1 LRQKFGHR
9 VHKVSLDAG
18 FTCPNVDGTVAVG
31 GVFFCD
37 NRSFSPS
44 RRLPRTKILGQLDE
58 GIRRIKW
65 RFNVDHFLAYFQ
77 PATNTYAP
85 VERLR
90 PLYEQ
95 ALEDPRNRRHGDW
108 HAARLCA
115 AAGARPADG
124 VRGSD
129 VPFGRV
135 WRADDARPV
144 VGTG

>member
-1 LRQKFGHR
+1 MASPEAMPAGLSPERRYYAFSHFLKERFGTKVYR
-9 VHKVSLDAG
+9 VTIDAG

-31 GVFFCD
+31 GCVFCD

-44 RRLPRTKILGQLDE
+44 RRLPRTNIHGQLGE

-95 ALEDPRNRRHGDW
+95 ALED
-108 HAARLCA
+108 
-115 AAGARPADG
+115 
-124 VRGSD
+124 
-129 VPFGRV
+129 
-135 WRADDARPV
+135 
-144 VGTG
+144 